1 MRIESGQPFS
11 LVAPQEKASKS
22 LNKTNQEL
30 NKILERLS
38 TALRINRASDDAAGL
53 SVAEQ
58 LTTQIRGFKQASNN
72 VSDAMSALNIADS
85 AGNQVSDM
93 VQRQRELA
101 LQSSNATLTDA
112 QRGDLNTEYQALNQ
126 EITRISTASQF
137 NTQSIAAGSGLSSGS
152 AVIQA
157 GPNAGDQVTM
167 PRTDFTSAALAIGG
181 TSIDTAAN
189 ATNAINSLDNAL
201 NTLNS
206 QRSTLGAMTNRFES
220 TVNNLNIAEINTQAA
235 ESVLRDQDMAS
246 ALVELTSKQI
256 LQQSTLS
263 AFSKFSEIS
272 ANHLF
277 GLLKS

>member
-1 MRIESGQPFS
+1 MRIESSQPYS
-11 LVAPQEKASKS
+11 LIAPQDKASKS
-22 LNKTNQEL
+22 LGKTNKDL

-53 SVAEQ
+53 GIAEQ
-58 LTTQIRGFKQASNN
+58 LTSQIRGFQQASNN

-93 VQRQRELA
+93 VQRQHELA
-101 LQSSNATLTDA
+101 LQSSNDTLTDT
-112 QRGDLNTEYQALNQ
+112 QRQDLNTEYQSLNQ

-137 NTQSIAAGSGLSSGS
+137 NTQSVAAGTGLSSGA

-157 GPNAGDQVTM
+157 GPNAGDQVTL
-167 PRTDFTSAALAIGG
+167 PKTDFTAAALSIGG

-189 ATNAINSLDNAL
+189 ATNALNRLDSAL

-220 TVNNLNIAEINTQAA
+220 TVNNLSIAQINTQAA
-235 ESVLRDQDMAS
+235 ESVIRDQDMA
-246 ALVELTSKQI
+246 AGLVELTSKQL

-263 AFSKFSEIS
+263 AFSKFNEIS
-272 ANHLF
+272 ANHIM
-277 GLLKS
+277 GLLNS

>member
-1 MRIESGQPFS
+1 MRIESSQPYS
-11 LVAPQEKASKS
+11 LIAPQDKASKS
-22 LNKTNQEL
+22 LGKTNKDL

-53 SVAEQ
+53 GIAEQ
-58 LTTQIRGFKQASNN
+58 LTSQIRGFQQASNN

-101 LQSSNATLTDA
+101 LQSSNDTLTDT
-112 QRGDLNTEYQALNQ
+112 QRQDLNTEYQSLNQ
-126 EITRISTASQF
+126 EITRISNASQF
-137 NTQSIAAGSGLSSGS
+137 NTQSVAAGTGLSSGA

-157 GPNAGDQVTM
+157 GPNAGDQVTL
-167 PRTDFTSAALAIGG
+167 PKTDFTAAALAIGG
-181 TSIDTAAN
+181 TSIDTTAN
-189 ATNAINSLDNAL
+189 ATNALDRLDSAL

-220 TVNNLNIAEINTQAA
+220 TVNNLSIAQINTQAA
-235 ESVLRDQDMAS
+235 ESVIRDQDMA
-246 ALVELTSKQI
+246 AGLVELTSKQL

-263 AFSKFSEIS
+263 AFSKFNEIS
-272 ANHLF
+272 ANHIM
-277 GLLKS
+277 GLLNS

>member
-1 MRIESGQPFS
+1 MRIDSSQPYS
-11 LVAPQEKASKS
+11 LIAPLDKASKS
-22 LNKTNQEL
+22 LDKTNKDL

-53 SVAEQ
+53 GIAEQ
-58 LTTQIRGFKQASNN
+58 LTTQIRGFQQATNN

-101 LQSSNATLTDA
+101 LQSSNATLTDT
-112 QRGDLNTEYQALNQ
+112 QRQDLNVEYQALTQ
-126 EITRISTASQF
+126 EITRISSASQF
-137 NTQSIAAGSGLSSGS
+137 NTQSVAAGTGLSSGA

-167 PRTDFTSAALAIGG
+167 PKTDFTAAALAISG

-189 ATNAINSLDNAL
+189 ATNAINNLDNAL

-220 TVNNLNIAEINTQAA
+220 TVNNLSIAAINTQAA
-235 ESVLRDQDMAS
+235 ESVIRDQDMA
-246 ALVELTSKQI
+246 AGLVELTSKQL

-263 AFSKFSEIS
+263 AFSKFNEVS
-272 ANHLF
+272 ANHIMA
-277 GLLKS
+277 LLKS

>member
-1 MRIESGQPFS
+1 MRIDSSQPYS
-11 LVAPQEKASKS
+11 LIAPLDKASKS
-22 LNKTNQEL
+22 LDKTNKDL

-53 SVAEQ
+53 GIAEQ
-58 LTTQIRGFKQASNN
+58 LTTQIRGFQQATNN

-101 LQSSNATLTDA
+101 LQSSNATLTDT
-112 QRGDLNTEYQALNQ
+112 QRGDLNTEYQALTQ

-137 NTQSIAAGSGLSSGS
+137 NTQSVAAGTGLSSGA

-157 GPNAGDQVTM
+157 GANAGDQVVM
-167 PRTDFTSAALAIGG
+167 PKTDFTAAALAISG

-189 ATNAINSLDNAL
+189 ATNAINRLDTAL

-220 TVNNLNIAEINTQAA
+220 TVNNLSIADINTQAA
-235 ESVLRDQDMAS
+235 ESVIRDQDMAQG
-246 ALVELTSKQI
+246 LVELTSKQI

-263 AFSKFSEIS
+263 AFSKFNEIS
-272 ANHLF
+272 ANHIM
-277 GLLKS
+277 GLLNS